1 MSALVIHEGASLER
15 YMAEIK
21 RIPLLTREEED
32 ALARRFRDEGD
43 VAAAQKLV
51 MANLRF
57 VVKVAYQ
64 FRAYGMRMLDLIQEG
79 NLGLMRAVQKF
90 NPDRGYRLIS
100 YAVWWIKAFLQ
111 AYVLRN
117 YSLVKLGTTQAQRK
131 LFFRL
136 RGARSRLE
144 QEMAASGED
153 LSADERSEVLADTLG
168 VGGSDISEMEL
179 RLAARDFSLDA
190 EVGDEG
196 GGGQTHMDLLPSPQD
211 SQEDVVGRQ
220 ELQSLLRKDIASAL
234 TLLSDKERLIV
245 KERLMGDDPPTLR
258 EIGERW
264 GVSRERARQIEANA
278 IRKIRGYLTAHSSV
292 VEDAVTV
299 VGA

>member
-1 MSALVIHEGASLER
+1 MSALIHAEGAALER
-15 YMAEIK
+15 YMGEVK
-21 RIPLLTREEED
+21 RIPMLTREEED
-32 ALARRFRDEGD
+32 ALARQYRDHGD
-43 VAAAQKLV
+43 VQAAHRLV
-51 MANLRF
+51 TANLRF

-64 FRAYGMRMLDLIQEG
+64 FRAYGLRMLDLIQEG

-117 YSLVKLGTTQAQRK
+117 YSMVKLGTTQAQRK

-136 RGARSRLE
+136 RGAKAKLE
-144 QEMAASGED
+144 QEVETSGEAM
-153 LSADERSEVLADTLG
+153 SPQERNARLAVDLG
-168 VGGSDISEMEL
+168 VEESDVDEMEL

-190 EVGDEG
+190 EVGEDGKES
-196 GGGQTHMDLLPSPQD
+196 HVDLLPSPAD
-211 SQEDVVGRQ
+211 SQEDVVGRNEVQ
-220 ELQSLLRKDIASAL
+220 RLLKQDVGAAL
-234 TLLSDKERLIV
+234 AILSDKERLIV
-245 KERLMGDDPPTLR
+245 KERIMADDPPTLR

-278 IRKIRGYLTAHSSV
+278 IKKIKGYLTAHSDV
-292 VEDAVTV
+292 VVDALP
-299 VGA
+299 G